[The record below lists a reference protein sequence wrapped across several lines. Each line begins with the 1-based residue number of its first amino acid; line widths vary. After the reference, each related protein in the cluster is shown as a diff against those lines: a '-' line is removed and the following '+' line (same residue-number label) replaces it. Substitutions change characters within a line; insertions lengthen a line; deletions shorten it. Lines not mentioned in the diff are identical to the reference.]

1 MLIFDVLL
9 FLLIVY
15 IYLLLQFMVRRNL
28 EKKNIVARI
37 YEHTQT
43 THTITTT

>member
-37 YEHTQT
+37 
-43 THTITTT
+43 